1 MGSKRT
7 TIFVYNYVCTKHLA
21 DYLGM
26 LVLVCML
33 IDGMMDGA
41 TKLTAADAIFLD
53 QGTGVGGCIYALN
66 IHYLCIS
73 SLYAMDIVLY
83 MDISPYCCPCVCQRE
98 EFHVCHA

>member
-1 MGSKRT
+1 MMGSKRT
-7 TIFVYNYVCTKHLA
+7 TIFVYSYVCTKHLA

-26 LVLVCML
+26 R

-41 TKLTAADAIFLD
+41 TKLTAADAIFFLD
-53 QGTGVGGCIYALN
+53 QGTGVGGYIYALI

-83 MDISPYCCPCVCQRE
+83 MDLSPSCCPCVCQRE